1 MKVAVLLA
9 KNVFA
14 LWATMASASAIDD
27 VIQRKLHGRVEI
39 ATGWAGVVRAE
50 KGIILV
56 ISNKDISY

>member
-1 MKVAVLLA
+1 
-9 KNVFA
+9 
-14 LWATMASASAIDD
+14 MASAPAIDD

-39 ATGWAGVVRAE
+39 ATSWAGVVRAE